1 MSVIPTADAPTDG
14 SGLPTLSPSTRA
26 ARIARFV
33 GTPLALAL
41 VCVILWAWVS
51 SQDLLARERTILT
64 SDRIIEETI
73 AHLQLTVV
81 ATFFV
86 LAIAIPLGIVLTRPW
101 ARRIK
106 PFVLGLANAGQATP
120 SIGVLVILAVVWDV
134 GFKVVVVGLVVYSLL
149 PVLRNTMVGLE
160 QVDEHVIDAARGMGL
175 SRRQVLT
182 RIELPLA
189 VPVILAGVRTTL
201 VIVVG
206 TAALGTFI
214 NGGGLGD
221 FINNGIKL
229 RSDAVTYTGAVL
241 TAVLAL
247 GVDWLGGIA
256 EEYLRPRGL

>member
-1 MSVIPTADAPTDG
+1 M
-14 SGLPTLSPSTRA
+14 
-26 ARIARFV
+26 
-33 GTPLALAL
+33 
-41 VCVILWAWVS
+41 
-51 SQDLLARERTILT
+51 
-64 SDRIIEETI
+64 
-73 AHLQLTVV
+73 
-81 ATFFV
+81 
-86 LAIAIPLGIVLTRPW
+86 
-101 ARRIK
+101 
-106 PFVLGLANAGQATP
+106 
-120 SIGVLVILAVVWDV
+120 
-134 GFKVVVVGLVVYSLL
+134 VGLVVYSLL

>member
-1 MSVIPTADAPTDG
+1 MSDRLVEPRRLIRIIVNVQGALIAVETGEPVERVACALRGVLDDG
-14 SGLPTLSPSTRA
+14 AGASPDHTPTLRPAPPA
-26 ARIARFV
+26 A
-33 GTPLALAL
+33 
-41 VCVILWAWVS
+41 
-51 SQDLLARERTILT
+51 DE
-64 SDRIIEETI
+64 D
-73 AHLQLTVV
+73 
-81 ATFFV
+81 
-86 LAIAIPLGIVLTRPW
+86 
-101 ARRIK
+101 
-106 PFVLGLANAGQATP
+106 
-120 SIGVLVILAVVWDV
+120 
-134 GFKVVVVGLVVYSLL
+134 SLRL
-149 PVLRNTMVGLE
+149 GLE